1 MKEILIKGQLYKFKT
16 FAEFAEEFQLGS
28 EDLILTNEYIYEPF
42 MKELNLDCQ
51 IVFQE
56 KFGSGEPSEEMI
68 TDCLLYTSPLSW
80 KRACRAFPEEKRK
93 TKWVSG
99 EVSPQ
104 NWSLRTAWYRKKTC
118 WVRKE
123 RASRWP

>member
-51 IVFQE
+51 NVFQ
-56 KFGSGEPSEEMI
+56 
-68 TDCLLYTSPLSW
+68 
-80 KRACRAFPEEKRK
+80 
-93 TKWVSG
+93 
-99 EVSPQ
+99 
-104 NWSLRTAWYRKKTC
+104 
-118 WVRKE
+118 
-123 RASRWP
+123 

>member
-56 KFGSGEPSEEMI
+56 KF
-68 TDCLLYTSPLSW
+68 
-80 KRACRAFPEEKRK
+80 
-93 TKWVSG
+93 
-99 EVSPQ
+99 
-104 NWSLRTAWYRKKTC
+104 
-118 WVRKE
+118 
-123 RASRWP
+123 